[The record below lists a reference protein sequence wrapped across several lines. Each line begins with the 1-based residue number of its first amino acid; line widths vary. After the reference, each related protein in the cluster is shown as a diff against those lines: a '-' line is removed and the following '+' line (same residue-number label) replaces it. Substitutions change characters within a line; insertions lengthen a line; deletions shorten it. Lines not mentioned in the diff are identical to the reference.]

1 MGSYAIRPIFACTH
15 CNPDPHQTCQEGKDN
30 PSCQRILPITAIP
43 TSKRNSKSRAKGAA
57 DQKEC
62 PIGGNK
68 QGPSPGLVVLNPRGN
83 QDVSQRGPNESKNT
97 EDAEESKVPSPRTKK
112 QTKPTDKGP
121 EREDHAHPP
130 ALRHGDSHQANTCKN
145 QTGKSR
151 KNSQC
156 TRTRVIGLRNMS
168 KQRPN

>member
-1 MGSYAIRPIFACTH
+1 MSGALSYAIRAILTCTH
-15 CNPDPHQTCQEGKDN
+15 SNPDPDQTCQEGKDN

-62 PIGGNK
+62 PIGGNE

-83 QDVSQRGPNESKNT
+83 QDVSQRGPNKSKNT

-121 EREDHAHPP
+121 KRKDQTHPP
-130 ALRHGDSHQANTCKN
+130 TLRHGDSHQANTCKN

-156 TRTRVIGLRNMS
+156 TRARVIGLRNMS
-168 KQRPN
+168 K